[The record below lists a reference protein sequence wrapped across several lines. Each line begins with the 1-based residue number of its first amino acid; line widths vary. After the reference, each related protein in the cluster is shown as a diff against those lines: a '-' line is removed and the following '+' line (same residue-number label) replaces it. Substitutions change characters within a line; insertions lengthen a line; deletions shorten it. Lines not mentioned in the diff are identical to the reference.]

1 MVIIF
6 FTVNKGTISE
16 DKPNFAKHLKENV
29 LNGIDQLQVKEINLN
44 NMMKELVN
52 DNLDT
57 LFKLND
63 DLLHDEQE
71 IENFL
76 KGLEKQL
83 STLNSNPLQIKYRGA
98 LLDPKKAIT
107 EFTWDDRKYPN
118 RSKTI
123 SDIMHKI
130 NEKYSETRKTI
141 KAKTDDFTNALNE
154 LKMKQKGHNDAL
166 NLMKQDYRDLVI
178 KSKSEMKTTDY
189 LCTMLCFVPHGTDKN
204 FLNTYMTLADG
215 FVVPYSAARIDKGE
229 DEKMY
234 LYRVIV
240 MKHMK
245 ENFKNDCQSKLRI
258 ACREY
263 DEEELSKKPLEEKE
277 IEKLS
282 NDKTQKQH
290 DLERHAESG
299 YSEVFYALLHL
310 KYLRLYVESCLKYTS
325 GDYYSVMV
333 DCPKDKEQKLIS
345 TMIKTFNDTKE
356 QGWYGTKEELKET
369 EDFYPFILVKISVPS
384 SIVK

>member
-107 EFTWDDRKYPN
+107 EFTWDEGKYPN

-166 NLMKQDYRDLVI
+166 NLMK
-178 KSKSEMKTTDY
+178 
-189 LCTMLCFVPHGTDKN
+189 N
-204 FLNTYMTLADG
+204 
-215 FVVPYSAARIDKGE
+215 RI
-229 DEKMY
+229 
-234 LYRVIV
+234 I
-240 MKHMK
+240 
-245 ENFKNDCQSKLRI
+245 
-258 ACREY
+258 
-263 DEEELSKKPLEEKE
+263 E
-277 IEKLS
+277 IL
-282 NDKTQKQH
+282 
-290 DLERHAESG
+290 
-299 YSEVFYALLHL
+299 
-310 KYLRLYVESCLKYTS
+310 
-325 GDYYSVMV
+325 
-333 DCPKDKEQKLIS
+333 
-345 TMIKTFNDTKE
+345 
-356 QGWYGTKEELKET
+356 
-369 EDFYPFILVKISVPS
+369 
-384 SIVK
+384 